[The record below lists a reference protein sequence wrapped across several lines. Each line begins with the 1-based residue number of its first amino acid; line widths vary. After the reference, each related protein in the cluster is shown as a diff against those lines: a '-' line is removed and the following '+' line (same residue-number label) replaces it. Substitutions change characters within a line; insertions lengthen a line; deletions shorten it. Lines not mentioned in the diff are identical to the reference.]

1 MAQEPRID
9 VALTALKEGQA
20 EPTKAELAEIAN
32 SISPGAWFTSALS
45 GERAGRDADVTWELT
60 GSPYKGQTATGQAA
74 VYYANPKIGLR
85 KPFLFADGFN
95 YGPSDLPGL
104 FAYFSTAADGGPG
117 LFDQLLSRG
126 YDIVLIGFTERHTHI
141 QANAGV
147 VIDAVF
153 RSIAERIGDERLTVG
168 GVSMGGIITRYALAK
183 LETERMDHQT
193 GTYLSFDSPHNGAWI
208 PLVLQQMAYFFEDYT
223 PAGPDGVKQAD
234 LIRSPAAQ
242 QLLWA
247 WVENAKY
254 SGPVAT
260 SSDLR
265 KEFLADLARVGNFPQ
280 IPRKLG
286 VSNGRRD
293 GAGLPLPA
301 GEVAFDWQ
309 ALIASATARF
319 QPNKGDK
326 QRIGGMHLGLA
337 VRRSTTSDVPALDA
351 VPGGTLDS
359 FGKVADA
366 LKAKISEDYRSGTF
380 VPAVSAV
387 ALDFDP
393 AKWDVDPAAAIT
405 DAALENGHLDAVKFD
420 DANTEHSHV
429 SRVLVDWIVEQLAS

>member
-1 MAQEPRID
+1 MAQDPRID

-20 EPTKAELAEIAN
+20 EPTKAELAEIAD
-32 SISPGAWFTSALS
+32 SLKPGVWFAGELS
-45 GERAGRDADVTWELT
+45 GERGRDADVVWDLT
-60 GSPYKGQTATGQAA
+60 GAPYKGQVATGQAA

-104 FAYFSTAADGGPG
+104 FAYFNTVADGRPG
-117 LFDQLLSRG
+117 LFDELLGRG
-126 YDIVLIGFTERHTHI
+126 YDIVLIGFAERHTHI
-141 QANAGV
+141 QANAEV
-147 VIDAVF
+147 VADAVF
-153 RSIAERIGDERLTVG
+153 RAIAERVGDERLTVG

-183 LETERMDHQT
+183 LETQRMDHQT
-193 GTYLSFDSPHNGAWI
+193 ATYLSFDSPHNGAWI
-208 PLVLQQMAYFFEDYT
+208 PLILQQMAYFFEDYT
-223 PAGPDGVKQAD
+223 PAGPDGAKQAD
-234 LIRSPAAQ
+234 LVRSPAAQ

-260 SSDLR
+260 SSPLR
-265 KEFLADLARVGNFPQ
+265 QEFLEDLARVGNFPM

-293 GAGLPLPA
+293 GVGLPLPV

-309 ALIASATARF
+309 ALVASATARF
-319 QPNKGDK
+319 QPDKGDK

-337 VRRSTTSDVPALDA
+337 VRRSTTSEVPALDA

-380 VPAVSAV
+380 VPAVSAA

-393 AKWDVDPAAAIT
+393 VKWDVDPAAAIS
-405 DAALENGHLDAVKFD
+405 DDDLERGHLDAVEFD

-429 SRVLVDWIVEQLAS
+429 SRALVDWIVAQLAG

>member
-9 VALTALKEGQA
+9 VALTALKEGQV
-20 EPTKAELAEIAN
+20 EPTKAELAEIAD
-32 SISPGAWFTSALS
+32 SLKPGVWFANDLS
-45 GERAGRDADVTWELT
+45 GERSRDADVVWELT
-60 GSPYKGQTATGQAA
+60 GAPYKGQTATGQAA

-85 KPFLFADGFN
+85 KPFLFADGFS

-104 FAYFSTAADGGPG
+104 FAYFNTVADGRPG
-117 LFDQLLSRG
+117 LFDELLSRG

-147 VIDAVF
+147 VIDAILRAIV
-153 RSIAERIGDERLTVG
+153 ERVGDERLTVG
-168 GVSMGGIITRYALAK
+168 GVSMGGIVTRYALAK
-183 LETERMDHQT
+183 LETQRMDHQT
-193 GTYLSFDSPHNGAWI
+193 STYLSFDSPHNGAWI
-208 PLVLQQMAYFFEDYT
+208 PLILQQMAYFFEDFT
-223 PAGPDGVKQAD
+223 PAGPDGAKQAD
-234 LIRSPAAQ
+234 LIRSAAAQ

-247 WVENAKY
+247 WVENSKY

-260 SSDLR
+260 ASPLR
-265 KEFLADLARVGNFPQ
+265 KEFLDDLARVGNFPQ

-286 VSNGRRD
+286 ISNGRRD
-293 GAGLPLPA
+293 GVGLPLPV

-309 ALIASATARF
+309 ALVASATARF
-319 QPNKGDK
+319 QPDKGEK

-337 VRRSTTSDVPALDA
+337 VRRSATTEVPGLDA

-366 LKAKISEDYRSGTF
+366 LKAKISDDYRSGAF
-380 VPAVSAV
+380 VPAVSAA

-393 AKWDVDPAAAIT
+393 AKWDVDPAAPIT
-405 DAALENGHLDAVKFD
+405 DDALDRGHLDEVTFD
-420 DANTEHSHV
+420 EANSEHGHL
-429 SRVLVDWIVEQLAS
+429 SRALVDWIVGQLAH